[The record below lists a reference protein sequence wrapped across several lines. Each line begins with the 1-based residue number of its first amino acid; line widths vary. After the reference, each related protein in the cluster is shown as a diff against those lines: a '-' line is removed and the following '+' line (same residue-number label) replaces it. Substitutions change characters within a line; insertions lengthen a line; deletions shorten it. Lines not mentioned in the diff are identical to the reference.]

1 MKKKIVFMKKEM
13 LIIFGIVLVLCAGT
27 WLFVRQVS
35 GQLWTQSISTM
46 TESIHQGV
54 NALNMQLEMD
64 FAELEAVGE
73 AIAQADRDELVEID
87 RKSVV

>member
-13 LIIFGIVLVLCAGT
+13 LIIFGIVLVLCAGA

-46 TESIHQGV
+46 TESIHQ
-54 NALNMQLEMD
+54 
-64 FAELEAVGE
+64 
-73 AIAQADRDELVEID
+73 
-87 RKSVV
+87 